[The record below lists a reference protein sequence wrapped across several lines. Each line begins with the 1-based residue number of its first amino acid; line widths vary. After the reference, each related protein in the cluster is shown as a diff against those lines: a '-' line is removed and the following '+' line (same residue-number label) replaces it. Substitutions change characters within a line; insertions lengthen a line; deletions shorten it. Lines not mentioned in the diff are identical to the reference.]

1 MGEDDEPPYEGE
13 QKPGED
19 EGEGEHEQRPAP
31 LGVHEGGEDV
41 LQVSAPAL
49 GHVPLDNV
57 AVSVFED
64 DALFHASGSVAGL
77 TVSGTDT
84 FHVKIYLYSVLCKN
98 LRTNGFKH
106 FSKICILEINQ
117 VLNKYLSIDCLYYF
131 TPDSVHR
138 QVMFK
143 WVRKNT

>member
-19 EGEGEHEQRPAP
+19 KGEGEHEQRPAP

-84 FHVKIYLYSVLCKN
+84 FHVKYIYILYYAKISEQMDSKISP
-98 LRTNGFKH
+98 KSA
-106 FSKICILEINQ
+106 FSK
-117 VLNKYLSIDCLYYF
+117 
-131 TPDSVHR
+131 
-138 QVMFK
+138 
-143 WVRKNT
+143 